1 MIGWHSNV
9 CCSYHTQKKNSDKK
23 SFILKV
29 VFRVQRKHLWCTI
42 QEMPCGK
49 ETSIVLGKKGEEK
62 NA

>member
-1 MIGWHSNV
+1 MFAVVTTH
-9 CCSYHTQKKNSDKK
+9 KKNSDK

-29 VFRVQRKHLWCTI
+29 VFRVQRKHLWCTV

-49 ETSIVLGKKGEEK
+49 DTSIVLGKKGEEK